1 MDYNI
6 LFVHCISSLTFYR
19 TACIIYGCSW
29 REVMP
34 RYENYFV
41 VEFRFPVMVEDVSTV
56 AEAISKANRICERV
70 HGFKPKNWF
79 ARIFEYSTREKSPG
93 LAKEYF
99 YNPNSSTYREI
110 TKNIKFFTELDA
122 KGISVDD
129 VFDYESYIGKV
140 AIDEE
145 VKVVLKQDE
154 QES

>member
-1 MDYNI
+1 
-6 LFVHCISSLTFYR
+6 
-19 TACIIYGCSW
+19 
-29 REVMP
+29 
-34 RYENYFV
+34 
-41 VEFRFPVMVEDVSTV
+41 MVEDVSTV

-79 ARIFEYSTREKSPG
+79 ARIFEYSTREKNPG

-129 VFDYESYIGKV
+129 VFDYESYISKV

-145 VKVVLKQDE
+145 VKVILKQDE

>member
-1 MDYNI
+1 
-6 LFVHCISSLTFYR
+6 
-19 TACIIYGCSW
+19 
-29 REVMP
+29 MP

-145 VKVVLKQDE
+145 VKVILKQDE

>member
-1 MDYNI
+1 
-6 LFVHCISSLTFYR
+6 
-19 TACIIYGCSW
+19 
-29 REVMP
+29 MP

-56 AEAISKANRICERV
+56 AEAVSKANRICERV
-70 HGFKPKNWF
+70 HGFKPTNWF
-79 ARIFEYSTREKSPG
+79 ARIFEYSTREKNPG

-110 TKNIKFFTELDA
+110 TKNIKFFSELDG

-129 VFDYESYIGKV
+129 VFDYESYISKV

-145 VKVVLKQDE
+145 VKVILKQDE